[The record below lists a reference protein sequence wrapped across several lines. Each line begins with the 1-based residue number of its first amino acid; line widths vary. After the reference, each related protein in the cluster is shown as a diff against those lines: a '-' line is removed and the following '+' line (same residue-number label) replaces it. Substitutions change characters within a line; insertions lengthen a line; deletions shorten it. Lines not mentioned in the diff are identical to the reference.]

1 MQGSGNWTMNTKF
14 KLPGPRPGLDC
25 LIQVFEDEYLQEIT
39 YLYKMNTIYLSDYFV
54 TARKNSRPMR

>member
-39 YLYKMNTIYLSDYFV
+39 YLYKVNTILTILLQQGKIADQ
-54 TARKNSRPMR
+54 